1 MPKVTVRNL
10 QSKTIDCEVKTKK
23 LLDIL
28 LSEVD
33 WMHSCGGKGRCTTC
47 SAVII
52 SGKEH
57 LSPLTE
63 VEIKYQSMDR
73 LASNMR
79 LSCQC
84 LVEGD
89 IAIDAPKPYQL
100 PHLKYS

>member
-1 MPKVTVRNL
+1 MPKVTVLNL
-10 QSKTIDCEVKTKK
+10 HSKTIDCHLKTKK

-28 LSEVD
+28 LSETD

-52 SGKEH
+52 TGQEN
-57 LSPLTE
+57 LSTLTD
-63 VEIKYQSMDR
+63 VELKYQK
-73 LASNMR
+73 LGKITVNMR

-89 IAIDAPKPYQL
+89 VEIKTPKTYQL